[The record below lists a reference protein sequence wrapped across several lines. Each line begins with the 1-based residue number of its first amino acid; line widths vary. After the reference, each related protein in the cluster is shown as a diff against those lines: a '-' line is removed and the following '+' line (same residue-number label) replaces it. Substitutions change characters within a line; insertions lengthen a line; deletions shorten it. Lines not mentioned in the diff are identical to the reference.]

1 MRTRMRNQFPRRR
14 EIHVDDVVD
23 ARARSLVTV
32 TDADARARATIVVD
46 ANSTRVV
53 ARRRHGGVEWNPSSR
68 ARADARDRRP
78 RARVLESLLDESRDE
93 SRAGRD
99 TRRDRPPI
107 AVGKG
112 KNTRGDSWTGHDRW
126 RWSSSRPSRR
136 RHRRGTG
143 DRARGLTSSTRG
155 SWRGRDPSMESI
167 DRDETHARK
176 KAHRVDRVDRFHRS
190 SRSVGGMAPLG
201 RVRCGRDDG

>member
-46 ANSTRVV
+46 ANSPRVV

-112 KNTRGDSWTGHDRW
+112 KNTRGGLVDG
-126 RWSSSRPSRR
+126 SRPVEVVLVPPVAETASAWDGRS
-136 RHRRGTG
+136 
-143 DRARGLTSSTRG
+143 RARADVIDEGVVEG
-155 SWRGRDPSMESI
+155 S
-167 DRDETHARK
+167 
-176 KAHRVDRVDRFHRS
+176 
-190 SRSVGGMAPLG
+190 
-201 RVRCGRDDG
+201 

>member
-126 RWSSSRPSRR
+126 RDGWVVLVPPVAETASAWDGRS
-136 RHRRGTG
+136 
-143 DRARGLTSSTRG
+143 RARADVIDEGVVEG
-155 SWRGRDPSMESI
+155 S
-167 DRDETHARK
+167 
-176 KAHRVDRVDRFHRS
+176 
-190 SRSVGGMAPLG
+190 
-201 RVRCGRDDG
+201 

>member
-14 EIHVDDVVD
+14 EIHVDDDVD

-93 SRAGRD
+93 SRVDRD

-112 KNTRGDSWTGHDRW
+112 TPREKNKGGLVDGSRPVEVVRSF
-126 RWSSSRPSRR
+126 SRPSRR
-136 RHRRGTG
+136 RHGMG

-155 SWRGRDPSMESI
+155 SWRGREPSIDSI
-167 DRDETHARK
+167 DRDETNGRK
-176 KAHRVDRVDRFHRS
+176 RTIHRIDRFDRS
-190 SRSVGGMAPLG
+190 IDRSIGRWNGASRACAV
-201 RVRCGRDDG
+201 